1 MNVYMDDQRSCP
13 FGYVPATTV
22 ECALQMVRDYD
33 VNILSLDF
41 NMGWGAKNGLDFV
54 EAFCTEGLYVNEIR
68 FHTNDVIGMYK
79 MKQRM
84 DKGKEEGE
92 ITPHLV
98 IKYVVKTPK

>member
-22 ECALQMVRDYD
+22 ECALQMVRDYG

-41 NMGWGAKNGLDFV
+41 NMGWGEKSGLDFV
-54 EAFCTEGLYVNEIR
+54 EAFRTEGLYVNEIHL
-68 FHTNDVIGMYK
+68 HTNDISCGMHK

-92 ITPHLV
+92 INPHLV
-98 IKYVVKTPK
+98 VKYVGS

>member
-22 ECALQMVRDYD
+22 KCALQMVRDYD

-41 NMGWGAKNGLDFV
+41 NMGWRQSNGLDFV
-54 EAFCTEGLYVNEIR
+54 DAFCEEKLYVKEIH

-79 MKQRM
+79 MRQRIER
-84 DKGKEEGE
+84 GKEQGE
-92 ITPHLV
+92 IEV
-98 IKYVVKTPK
+98 NIIVKYVGS

>member
-1 MNVYMDDQRSCP
+1 MGSEKWTRFCRS
-13 FGYVPATTV
+13 
-22 ECALQMVRDYD
+22 
-33 VNILSLDF
+33 
-41 NMGWGAKNGLDFV
+41 
-54 EAFCTEGLYVNEIR
+54 FCTEGLYVNEIR

-98 IKYVVKTPK
+98 IKYVEAKTPK